1 MLGDQQIETNS
12 RIGVRIAIEIGCT
25 ALWAAYTAKNKVGQA
40 KIWTYL
46 INKIYLRYARNIYC
60 IKYSNRTEN
69 TIFNF
74 NKIGSIKYTR
84 NIDSARIDN
93 QME

>member
-1 MLGDQQIETNS
+1 
-12 RIGVRIAIEIGCT
+12 
-25 ALWAAYTAKNKVGQA
+25 
-40 KIWTYL
+40 L

-69 TIFNF
+69 IIFNF
-74 NKIGSIKYTR
+74 NKIGSIKYTG

-93 QME
+93 QIE